1 MGNWLHTP
9 DIQEETIEQSSNS
22 YSHLSNDEL
31 LQLREEK
38 VKEVSKYSNFQ
49 MARKIQLNS
58 LYGAIGNQYFRHY
71 RLDNAEAITLTGQ
84 VAIRW
89 IERKVN
95 EYLNMI
101 LSTDN
106 QDYVIASDTDS
117 IYLNLGPLVNRLDS
131 GKLDSERMVHVLNS
145 FCEDKIVPFIDQSYK
160 ELSDYL
166 QCYEETL
173 IMKRECIAEKGIWTA
188 KKRYILNVWDNEGVR
203 YKEPKIKM
211 MGIEAVRSSTPSSC
225 RDYITQAMKILM
237 SGTEED
243 LIKYIEKSREEHKT
257 LDLSLVSFPRTA
269 NNITKFKDNVTMYC
283 KGTPMHVRASILF
296 NHIVRERKLDNKY
309 NYINDGEK
317 IKYLFLRVPNP
328 SSQNVIAF
336 INEFPKEFDL
346 TKYID
351 HDTMFE
357 KGFIEPLRSILNV
370 VGWNTEHVSTLE
382 DFFL

>member
-9 DIQEETIEQSSNS
+9 DSPEDQVKQESNS
-22 YSHLSNDEL
+22 YTHLSNDEL
-31 LQLREEK
+31 LQLRDEK

-58 LYGAIGNQYFRHY
+58 LYGALGNQYFRHY

-117 IYLNLGPLVNRLDS
+117 IYLNLGPLVSRLDS
-131 GKLDSERMVHVLNS
+131 DELDSQRMVHVLNS

-173 IMKRECIAEKGIWTA
+173 VMKRECIAEKGIWTA

-237 SGTEED
+237 SGTEDD

-269 NNITKFKDNVTMYC
+269 NNITKFKDNVTLYR
-283 KGTPMHVRASILF
+283 KGTPMHIRASILF
-296 NHIVRERKLDNKY
+296 NHIVRERKLDKKY

>member
-9 DIQEETIEQSSNS
+9 DSPEDQVKQESNN

-38 VKEVSKYSNFQ
+38 IKEVSKYSNFQ

-117 IYLNLGPLVNRLDS
+117 IYLNLGPLVSRLDS
-131 GKLDSERMVHVLNS
+131 DELDSQRMVHVLNS

-173 IMKRECIAEKGIWTA
+173 VMKRECIAEKGIWTA

-237 SGTEED
+237 SGTEDD

-269 NNITKFKDNVTMYC
+269 NNITKFKDNVTLYC
-283 KGTPMHVRASILF
+283 KGTPMHIRASILF
-296 NHIVRERKLDNKY
+296 NHIVRERKLDKKY

-336 INEFPKEFDL
+336 INEFPKEFNL

-351 HDTMFE
+351 YDTMFE

>member
-1 MGNWLHTP
+1 MGYLIGGNGPEVDH
-9 DIQEETIEQSSNS
+9 DESVSNN

-31 LQLREEK
+31 LQLRDEK
-38 VKEVSKYSNFQ
+38 IKEVSKYSNFQ

-58 LYGAIGNQYFRHY
+58 LYGALGNQYFRHY

-117 IYLNLGPLVNRLDS
+117 IYLNLGPLVSRLDS
-131 GKLDSERMVHVLNS
+131 DELDSQRMVHVLNS

-173 IMKRECIAEKGIWTA
+173 VMKRECIAEKGIWTA

-237 SGTEED
+237 SGTEDD

-269 NNITKFKDNVTMYC
+269 NNITKFKDNVTLYC
-283 KGTPMHVRASILF
+283 KGTPMHIRASILF
-296 NHIVRERKLDNKY
+296 NHIVRERKLDKKY

>member
-117 IYLNLGPLVNRLDS
+117 IYLNLGPLVDRLDS
-131 GKLDSERMVHVLNS
+131 GKLSSERMVHVLNS
-145 FCEDKIVPFIDQSYK
+145 FCEEKIVPFIDQSYK

-296 NHIVRERKLDNKY
+296 NHILRERKLDNKY